1 VLQQIGLQ
9 ASIIHGLGLHV
20 WPGAECYDEVISV
33 ASPRFPLAPA
43 APHVSNARS
52 VNIALVTETFPP
64 EINGVAMT
72 LSHLV
77 EGLARR
83 GHRVTVIRPRQNKT
97 DLPRGDG
104 LYRELLCPGVP
115 IPGYPLLRAGLPV
128 RGRLLDAWKTDRPEV
143 VHIATEGPLGYAALS
158 AADKLGIPLASSFHT
173 NFHSYSKHYGFSFLT
188 RPALAYLRHFH
199 NRTRI
204 TLSPTA
210 ELNAELTGDGFEG
223 MRLLS
228 RGVNTEVFNPA
239 RRDEGLR
246 RTWGAGPQD
255 LAVVHVSR
263 LAAEKNYPLL
273 IEAFERIRSA
283 QPSARFVIVGDGPLR
298 KKLARAHPWIR
309 FTGAIPRNDL
319 ARHYASADAFL
330 YASMTETFG
339 NVVTEAMASG
349 LPVLAFDYA
358 APARY
363 IRNLENGL
371 VVPFGNTLAWLHAA
385 DTLAASP
392 ALRTRLGAAA
402 RRTAEGISWTQ
413 VVDGFERDLHEVA
426 GLAVPS
432 PSTPATVAL

>member
-1 VLQQIGLQ
+1 V
-9 ASIIHGLGLHV
+9 V
-20 WPGAECYDEVISV
+20 
-33 ASPRFPLAPA
+33 SPRRCGPRR
-43 APHVSNARS
+43 SNALC
-52 VNIALVTETFPP
+52 VKIALVTETFPP

-83 GHRVTVIRPRQNKT
+83 GHHVTVIRPRQNAR
-97 DLPRGDG
+97 DIPRDDG
-104 LYRELLCPGVP
+104 LYEELLCPGVP

-128 RGRLLDAWKTDRPEV
+128 RGRLIKTWRKASPDL

-158 AADKLGIPLASSFHT
+158 AAGKLGIPITSSFHT
-173 NFHSYSKHYGFSFLT
+173 NFHSYSRHYGFAFLT

-210 ELNAELTGDGFEG
+210 ELNAELTRDGFHG

-228 RGVNTEVFNPA
+228 RGVNTEVFSPA
-239 RRDEGLR
+239 HRDETLR
-246 RTWGAGPQD
+246 GSWGANPED
-255 LAVVHVSR
+255 LVVVHVSR

-273 IEAFERIRSA
+273 IDAFGRIRA
-283 QPSARFVIVGDGPLR
+283 TQPGARFVIVGDGPLR
-298 KKLARAHPWIR
+298 KKLARAHPWIH
-309 FTGAIPRNDL
+309 FTGFLPRAEL

-349 LPVLAFDYA
+349 LPVVAFDYA

-363 IRNLENGL
+363 IRNQENGL
-371 VVPFGNTLAWLHAA
+371 TVPFDNRAAWLDAAHA
-385 DTLAASP
+385 LANSP
-392 ALRTRLGAAA
+392 LLRRRLGEAA
-402 RRTAEGISWTQ
+402 RRTAEGISWTH
-413 VVDGFERDLHEVA
+413 VIDGFERDLHEVA
-426 GLAVPS
+426 ALTVPS
-432 PSTPATVAL
+432 RLAPATVIP

>member
-1 VLQQIGLQ
+1 MSAHSFSPP
-9 ASIIHGLGLHV
+9 AS
-20 WPGAECYDEVISV
+20 GASQTFPPPFCYDRVISGRGQPF
-33 ASPRFPLAPA
+33 ALAPA
-43 APHVSNARS
+43 AADVSNARC

-72 LSHLV
+72 LLHLV

-83 GHRVTVIRPRQNKT
+83 GHRLTVIRPRQHAG
-97 DLPRGDG
+97 DGPRADG
-104 LYRELLCPGVP
+104 LYAELLCPGFA
-115 IPGYPLLRAGLPV
+115 IPGYPFLRAGLPV
-128 RGRLLDAWKTDRPEV
+128 RGRLLAAWRAERPDV
-143 VHIATEGPLGYAALS
+143 VHVATEGPLGYAALS

-173 NFHSYSKHYGFSFLT
+173 NFHSYSRHYGFSFLT

-210 ELNAELTGDGFEG
+210 ELNAELTRDGFHG

-239 RRDEGLR
+239 RRDESLR
-246 RTWGAGPQD
+246 QSWGVGPRD

-273 IEAFERIRSA
+273 IEAFARIRA
-283 QPSARFVIVGDGPLR
+283 DLPSARFIIVGDGPLR
-298 KKLARAHPWIR
+298 AKLARAHPWIR
-309 FTGAIPRNDL
+309 FTGFLPRADL

-363 IRNLENGL
+363 IRTGENGL
-371 VVPFGNTLAWLHAA
+371 TVPFGEHAAWLAAA
-385 DTLAASP
+385 DRLAADP
-392 ALRTRLGAAA
+392 DLRRRLGAAA
-402 RRTAEGISWTQ
+402 RRTAEGISWTH
-413 VVDGFERDLHEVA
+413 VIDGFERDLHEVA
-426 GLAVPS
+426 GRSLANGS
-432 PSTPATVAL
+432 PPATVNP